1 MRLLPS
7 RLDEDRGNALIEF
20 VFLFCTAL
28 VLTIVASSRVELE
41 IRSHSAAFA
50 IANEAL
56 RTWQLTQDRLAAS
69 QAARLTS
76 ETFGITATNWQLN
89 LEDQCGSSGRQT
101 ATAKVNG
108 VVEVAIGFC

>member
-7 RLDEDRGNALIEF
+7 RLGDERGNALIEF
-20 VFLFCTAL
+20 VFIFCTAL
-28 VLTIVASSRVELE
+28 VLTIAASSRVELE

-69 QAARLTS
+69 KAAGLTS
-76 ETFGITATNWQLN
+76 ETFGQTAANWQLN
-89 LEDQCGSSGRQT
+89 LEDQCGSRSRQT
-101 ATAKVNG
+101 ATAKVNE